1 VPLLIAFFSGS
12 DVAVYDDDGSVVL
25 SVDGTECELTRAE
38 AVALRSAV
46 GRAVRSRREF
56 VRTAGEH
63 RTDGSY
69 AVERRGA
76 DSAGN
81 AKVFD
86 AFGDLV
92 ALYERLPTAFDA
104 DALDGEGVT
113 GSRRHL
119 VVRHFA
125 EHPAFECSIDSRS
138 PLRVRKASEVVPAD

>member
-1 VPLLIAFFSGS
+1 
-12 DVAVYDDDGSVVL
+12 VVL
-25 SVDGTECELTRAE
+25 SVDGTECELTRQQ

-46 GRAVRSRREF
+46 GRALQGRREF

-63 RTDGSY
+63 RNDGSY
-69 AVERRGA
+69 VVERRGA

-86 AFGDLV
+86 SFAELV
-92 ALYERLPTAFDA
+92 DLYERLPPEFGAPA
-104 DALDGEGVT
+104 VEREGIT

-119 VVRHFA
+119 VVRHLA

-138 PLRVRKASEVVPAD
+138 PLRVEKI